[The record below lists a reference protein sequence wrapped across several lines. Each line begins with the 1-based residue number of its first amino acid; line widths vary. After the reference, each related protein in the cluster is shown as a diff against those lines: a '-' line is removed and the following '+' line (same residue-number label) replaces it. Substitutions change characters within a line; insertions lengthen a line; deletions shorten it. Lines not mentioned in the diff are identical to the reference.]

1 MDVTVA
7 CTPSAGTTSTS
18 GLTPGAGAA
27 GVDGASDGLA
37 DDVGEEVP
45 DGPAT
50 RIAGGGGAA
59 CAPVTGEGDDA
70 SRPPPARNSPP
81 TTSADA
87 AAPSRSVVR
96 RRLRGSATE
105 AVPPQPG
112 SRPTD
117 QDHQQAEEH
126 LDGAGSD
133 GCGALDARVD
143 RRRDLLRLRS
153 RGGRAASALVGA
165 GTRVVAS
172 AGGLRPQHLG
182 RLRVVGLLRLLR
194 R

>member
-1 MDVTVA
+1 MGVTVA
-7 CTPSAGTTSTS
+7 CTPRAGTTSTS

-27 GVDGASDGLA
+27 AVDGASDG
-37 DDVGEEVP
+37 VGDAVRDAVP

-50 RIAGGGGAA
+50 RIAGGGAA
-59 CAPVTGEGDDA
+59 CAPVSGEGDDA

-81 TTSADA
+81 ATSADA
-87 AAPSRSVVR
+87 TAPSRSVVR

-117 QDHQQAEEH
+117 QDHEQAEEH
-126 LDGAGSD
+126 LDRAGSD
-133 GCGALDARVD
+133 RCGALDSGID

-153 RGGRAASALVGA
+153 R
-165 GTRVVAS
+165 
-172 AGGLRPQHLG
+172 
-182 RLRVVGLLRLLR
+182 
-194 R
+194 